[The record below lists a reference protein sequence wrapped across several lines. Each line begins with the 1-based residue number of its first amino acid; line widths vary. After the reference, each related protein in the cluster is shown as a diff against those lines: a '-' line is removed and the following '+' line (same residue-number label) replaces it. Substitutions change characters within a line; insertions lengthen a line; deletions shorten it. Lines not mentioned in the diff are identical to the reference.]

1 MNGIYW
7 DCDGTLMDTETSYG
21 LAWKEHLSEFGLE
34 ISEEETRQWVGIDDR
49 LVHSFY
55 AKNVDLE
62 NFEKT
67 MASLGKIIEGTLNEK
82 LLFKDAKI
90 LLEETNNRGWTS
102 ACVSA
107 SPYELLKNKLIK
119 ANIFDYF
126 SYVIGGDQV
135 ERNKPYP
142 DIYNKAISELQ
153 TTKNIVIEDSPP
165 GISSGKE
172 SGSFVVAID
181 RGIFSKDELNKA
193 DLIVDNLSIDI
204 IETCLLY
211 TSPSPRDLSTSR
223 MPSSA

>member
-21 LAWKEHLSEFGLE
+21 LAWKAHLSDFGLE

-82 LLFKDAKI
+82 LMFQDAQI

-119 ANIFDYF
+119 ANIFNYF

-135 ERNKPYP
+135 DRNKPYP

-153 TTKNIVIEDSPP
+153 TTKNIIIEDSPP
-165 GISSGKE
+165 GISSGKA

-181 RGIFSKDELNKA
+181 RGIFTKDELNKA

-204 IETCLLY
+204 IETVFNSL
-211 TSPSPRDLSTSR
+211 
-223 MPSSA
+223 

>member
-21 LAWKEHLSEFGLE
+21 LAWKEHLSNFGLE

-82 LLFKDAKI
+82 LMFQDAKI

-165 GISSGKE
+165 GISSGKA

-181 RGIFSKDELNKA
+181 RGIFSEDELNKA

-204 IETCLLY
+204 IETVFNSL
-211 TSPSPRDLSTSR
+211 
-223 MPSSA
+223 

>member
-7 DCDGTLMDTETSYG
+7 DCDGTLMDTERSYG
-21 LAWKEHLSEFGLE
+21 LAWKEHLSDFGLE

-82 LLFKDAKI
+82 LLFHDAKI

-142 DIYNKAISELQ
+142 DTYNKAISELQ
-153 TTKNIVIEDSPP
+153 TTKNLVIEDSPP
-165 GISSGKE
+165 GISSGKA

-193 DLIVDNLSIDI
+193 DLIVDNLSIHI
-204 IETCLLY
+204 IETVFNSL
-211 TSPSPRDLSTSR
+211 
-223 MPSSA
+223 

>member
-21 LAWKEHLSEFGLE
+21 LAWKEHLSDFGLE

-82 LLFKDAKI
+82 LLFQDAKI
-90 LLEETNNRGWTS
+90 LLEETNSRGWTS

-204 IETCLLY
+204 IETVFHSL
-211 TSPSPRDLSTSR
+211 
-223 MPSSA
+223 

>member
-21 LAWKEHLSEFGLE
+21 LAWKEHLSDFGLE

-82 LLFKDAKI
+82 LIFQDAKI

-102 ACVSA
+102 ACASA
-107 SPYELLKNKLIK
+107 SPYKLLKNKLIK

-153 TTKNIVIEDSPP
+153 TTKNIIIEDSPP
-165 GISSGKE
+165 GISSGKA

-181 RGIFSKDELNKA
+181 RGIFSMNELNKA
-193 DLIVDNLSIDI
+193 DLVVDYLSIDVL
-204 IETCLLY
+204 EKVFNSL
-211 TSPSPRDLSTSR
+211 
-223 MPSSA
+223 

>member
-21 LAWKEHLSEFGLE
+21 LAWKEHLSDFGLE

-82 LLFKDAKI
+82 LMFQDAKI

-102 ACVSA
+102 ACASA

-142 DIYNKAISELQ
+142 EIYNKAISELQ
-153 TTKNIVIEDSPP
+153 TTKNIIIEDSPP
-165 GISSGKE
+165 GISSGKA

-181 RGIFSKDELNKA
+181 RGIFSKDELKKA

-204 IETCLLY
+204 IETVFNSL
-211 TSPSPRDLSTSR
+211 
-223 MPSSA
+223 

>member
-21 LAWKEHLSEFGLE
+21 LAWKEHLSNFGLE

-67 MASLGKIIEGTLNEK
+67 MASLGKIIEVTLNEK
-82 LLFKDAKI
+82 LMFQDAKI

-119 ANIFDYF
+119 ANIFNYF

-142 DIYNKAISELQ
+142 DIYNKAISILQ
-153 TTKNIVIEDSPP
+153 TTKNIIIEDSPP
-165 GISSGKE
+165 GISSGKA

-204 IETCLLY
+204 IETVFNSL
-211 TSPSPRDLSTSR
+211 
-223 MPSSA
+223 

>member
-21 LAWKEHLSEFGLE
+21 LAWKEHLSDFGLE

-82 LLFKDAKI
+82 LLFQDAKI
-90 LLEETNNRGWTS
+90 LLEETNSRGWTS

-172 SGSFVVAID
+172 SGSFVIAID

-204 IETCLLY
+204 IETVFNSL
-211 TSPSPRDLSTSR
+211 
-223 MPSSA
+223 

>member
-21 LAWKEHLSEFGLE
+21 LAWKEHLSDFGLE

-67 MASLGKIIEGTLNEK
+67 MASLGKIIEETLNEK

-102 ACVSA
+102 ACASA

-165 GISSGKE
+165 GISSGKA

-204 IETCLLY
+204 IETVFNSL
-211 TSPSPRDLSTSR
+211 
-223 MPSSA
+223 

>member
-21 LAWKEHLSEFGLE
+21 LAWKEHLSNFGLE

-82 LLFKDAKI
+82 LMFQDAKI
-90 LLEETNNRGWTS
+90 LLEETNNRGWMS

-165 GISSGKE
+165 GISSGKA
-172 SGSFVVAID
+172 SGSYVVAID
-181 RGIFSKDELNKA
+181 RGIFSEDELNKA

-204 IETCLLY
+204 IETVFNSL
-211 TSPSPRDLSTSR
+211 
-223 MPSSA
+223 

>member
-21 LAWKEHLSEFGLE
+21 LAWKEHLSDFGLE
-34 ISEEETRQWVGIDDR
+34 ISDEETRQWVGIDDR

-165 GISSGKE
+165 GISSGKA

-204 IETCLLY
+204 IETVFNSL
-211 TSPSPRDLSTSR
+211 
-223 MPSSA
+223 

>member
-67 MASLGKIIEGTLNEK
+67 MASLGKIIEETLNEK

-165 GISSGKE
+165 GISSGKA
-172 SGSFVVAID
+172 SGCFVVAID

-193 DLIVDNLSIDI
+193 DLIVDNLSMDI
-204 IETCLLY
+204 IETVFHSL
-211 TSPSPRDLSTSR
+211 
-223 MPSSA
+223 

>member
-21 LAWKEHLSEFGLE
+21 LAWKEHLSDFGLE

-82 LLFKDAKI
+82 LLFQDAKI

-153 TTKNIVIEDSPP
+153 TTKNLVIEDSPP
-165 GISSGKE
+165 GISSGKA
-172 SGSFVVAID
+172 SSSFVVAID

-204 IETCLLY
+204 IETVFNSL
-211 TSPSPRDLSTSR
+211 
-223 MPSSA
+223 

>member
-82 LLFKDAKI
+82 LLFQDAKI
-90 LLEETNNRGWTS
+90 LLEETNSRGWTS

-153 TTKNIVIEDSPP
+153 TSKNIIIEDSPP
-165 GISSGKE
+165 GISSGKA

-204 IETCLLY
+204 IETVFNSL
-211 TSPSPRDLSTSR
+211 
-223 MPSSA
+223 

>member
-21 LAWKEHLSEFGLE
+21 LAWKEHLSDFGLE

-82 LLFKDAKI
+82 LMFQDAKI
-90 LLEETNNRGWTS
+90 LLEETNKRGWTS

-142 DIYNKAISELQ
+142 DIYNKAIGELQ
-153 TTKNIVIEDSPP
+153 TTKNVVIEDSPP
-165 GISSGKE
+165 GISSGKA

-204 IETCLLY
+204 IETVFNSL
-211 TSPSPRDLSTSR
+211 
-223 MPSSA
+223 

>member
-1 MNGIYW
+1 MYGIYW

-21 LAWKEHLSEFGLE
+21 LAWREHLSDFGLE
-34 ISEEETRQWVGIDDR
+34 ISKEETRQWVGIDDR

-67 MASLGKIIEGTLNEK
+67 MSSLGKIIEGTLNEK
-82 LLFKDAKI
+82 QMFQDAKI

-102 ACVSA
+102 ACASA

-165 GISSGKE
+165 GISSGKA
-172 SGSFVVAID
+172 SGSYVVAID
-181 RGIFSKDELNKA
+181 RGIFSEDELNKA

-204 IETCLLY
+204 IETVFNSL
-211 TSPSPRDLSTSR
+211 
-223 MPSSA
+223 

>member
-1 MNGIYW
+1 MIGIYW

-21 LAWKEHLSEFGLE
+21 LAWKEHLSDFGLE

-82 LLFKDAKI
+82 LLFQDAKI

-107 SPYELLKNKLIK
+107 SPYQLLKNKLVK

-165 GISSGKE
+165 GISSGKAT
-172 SGSFVVAID
+172 GSYVVAID

-204 IETCLLY
+204 IETVFNSL
-211 TSPSPRDLSTSR
+211 
-223 MPSSA
+223 

>member
-90 LLEETNNRGWTS
+90 LLEETNSRGWTS

-204 IETCLLY
+204 IETVFNSL
-211 TSPSPRDLSTSR
+211 
-223 MPSSA
+223 

>member
-21 LAWKEHLSEFGLE
+21 LAWKEHLSNFGLE

-67 MASLGKIIEGTLNEK
+67 MASLGKIIEVTLNEK
-82 LLFKDAKI
+82 LMFQDAKI
-90 LLEETNNRGWTS
+90 LLKETNNRGWTS

-119 ANIFDYF
+119 ANIFNYF

-153 TTKNIVIEDSPP
+153 TTKNIIIEDSPP
-165 GISSGKE
+165 GISSGKA

-204 IETCLLY
+204 IEAVYNSL
-211 TSPSPRDLSTSR
+211 
-223 MPSSA
+223 

>member
-21 LAWKEHLSEFGLE
+21 LAWKEHLSDFGLE

-55 AKNVDLE
+55 AKNVDLD

-165 GISSGKE
+165 GISSGKA

-204 IETCLLY
+204 IETVFNSL
-211 TSPSPRDLSTSR
+211 
-223 MPSSA
+223 

>member
-21 LAWKEHLSEFGLE
+21 LAWKEHLSNFGLE

-90 LLEETNNRGWTS
+90 LLEETNLRGWMS

-165 GISSGKE
+165 GISSGKA

-204 IETCLLY
+204 IETVFNSL
-211 TSPSPRDLSTSR
+211 
-223 MPSSA
+223 

>member
-82 LLFKDAKI
+82 LLFQDAKI
-90 LLEETNNRGWTS
+90 LIEETNSRGWTS

-153 TTKNIVIEDSPP
+153 TTKNIIIEDSPP
-165 GISSGKE
+165 GISSGKA

-204 IETCLLY
+204 IETVFNSL
-211 TSPSPRDLSTSR
+211 
-223 MPSSA
+223 

>member
-21 LAWKEHLSEFGLE
+21 LAWKEHLSDFGLE

-82 LLFKDAKI
+82 LLFQDAKI
-90 LLEETNNRGWTS
+90 LLEETNLRGWMS

-165 GISSGKE
+165 GISSGKA
-172 SGSFVVAID
+172 SGSYVVAID
-181 RGIFSKDELNKA
+181 RGIFSEDELNKA

-204 IETCLLY
+204 IETVFNSL
-211 TSPSPRDLSTSR
+211 
-223 MPSSA
+223 

>member
-21 LAWKEHLSEFGLE
+21 LAWKEHLSDFGLE

-55 AKNVDLE
+55 AKNVNLE

-165 GISSGKE
+165 GISSGKA
-172 SGSFVVAID
+172 SGSYVVAID
-181 RGIFSKDELNKA
+181 RGIFSEDELNKA

-204 IETCLLY
+204 IETVFNSL
-211 TSPSPRDLSTSR
+211 
-223 MPSSA
+223 

>member
-90 LLEETNNRGWTS
+90 LLEETNNRGWMS

-165 GISSGKE
+165 GISSGKA

-204 IETCLLY
+204 IETVFNSL
-211 TSPSPRDLSTSR
+211 
-223 MPSSA
+223 

>member
-1 MNGIYW
+1 MIGIYW
-7 DCDGTLMDTETSYG
+7 DCDGTLMDTERSYG
-21 LAWKEHLSEFGLE
+21 LAWKEHLSDFGLE

-82 LLFKDAKI
+82 LIFQDAKI

-102 ACVSA
+102 ACASA

-165 GISSGKE
+165 GISSGKA

-204 IETCLLY
+204 IETVFNSL
-211 TSPSPRDLSTSR
+211 
-223 MPSSA
+223 

>member
-1 MNGIYW
+1 MKGIYW

-21 LAWKEHLSEFGLE
+21 LAWKEHLSDFGLE

-82 LLFKDAKI
+82 LLFQDAKI

-135 ERNKPYP
+135 KRNKPYP
-142 DIYNKAISELQ
+142 DIYNKAIEKLGTSYNL
-153 TTKNIVIEDSPP
+153 VIEDSPT
-165 GISSGKE
+165 GILSGKA
-172 SGSFVVAID
+172 SGSYVLAID
-181 RGIFSKDELNKA
+181 RGMFSKEQLSEADQIVEMLDIEIINKIFES
-193 DLIVDNLSIDI
+193 L
-204 IETCLLY
+204 
-211 TSPSPRDLSTSR
+211 
-223 MPSSA
+223 

>member
-21 LAWKEHLSEFGLE
+21 LAWKEHLSDFGLE
-34 ISEEETRQWVGIDDR
+34 ITEEETRQWVGIDDR

-102 ACVSA
+102 ACASA

-153 TTKNIVIEDSPP
+153 TSKNIIIEDSPP
-165 GISSGKE
+165 GISSGKA

-204 IETCLLY
+204 IETVFHSL
-211 TSPSPRDLSTSR
+211 
-223 MPSSA
+223 

>member
-21 LAWKEHLSEFGLE
+21 LAWKEHLSDFGLE

-82 LLFKDAKI
+82 LMFQDAKI

-102 ACVSA
+102 ACASA

-119 ANIFDYF
+119 GNIFDYF

-135 ERNKPYP
+135 KRNKPYP

-165 GISSGKE
+165 GISSGKA

-204 IETCLLY
+204 IETVFNSL
-211 TSPSPRDLSTSR
+211 
-223 MPSSA
+223 

>member
-21 LAWKEHLSEFGLE
+21 LAWKEHLSNFGLE

-82 LLFKDAKI
+82 LLFQDAKI

-165 GISSGKE
+165 GISSGKA
-172 SGSFVVAID
+172 SGSYVVAID
-181 RGIFSKDELNKA
+181 RGIFSEDELNKA

-204 IETCLLY
+204 IETVFNSL
-211 TSPSPRDLSTSR
+211 
-223 MPSSA
+223 

>member
-1 MNGIYW
+1 MIGIYW

-21 LAWKEHLSEFGLE
+21 LAWKEHLRNFGLE

-55 AKNVDLE
+55 SKTVDLE
-62 NFEKT
+62 NFDKT
-67 MASLGKIIEGTLNEK
+67 MASLGKIIEGNLNEQLMFQDAKK
-82 LLFKDAKI
+82 LLN
-90 LLEETNNRGWTS
+90 ETDKRGWTS

-107 SPYELLKNKLIK
+107 SPYELLKNKLLK
-119 ANIFDYF
+119 ANIYNYF
-126 SYVIGGDQV
+126 AYVIGGDLV
-135 ERNKPYP
+135 KRNKPYP

-165 GISSGKE
+165 GISSGKA

-181 RGIFSKDELNKA
+181 RGIFSISELNKA

-204 IETCLLY
+204 FENIFKSL
-211 TSPSPRDLSTSR
+211 
-223 MPSSA
+223 

>member
-21 LAWKEHLSEFGLE
+21 LAWKEHLSDFGLE

-82 LLFKDAKI
+82 LLFQDAKI
-90 LLEETNNRGWTS
+90 LLEETNSRGSTS

-165 GISSGKE
+165 GISSGKA

-181 RGIFSKDELNKA
+181 RGIFSKDELKKA

-204 IETCLLY
+204 IETVFNSL
-211 TSPSPRDLSTSR
+211 
-223 MPSSA
+223 

>member
-7 DCDGTLMDTETSYG
+7 DCDGTLMDTERSYG
-21 LAWKEHLSEFGLE
+21 LAWKEHLSDFGLE

-82 LLFKDAKI
+82 LLFQDAKI

-165 GISSGKE
+165 GISSGKA
-172 SGSFVVAID
+172 SSSFVVAID

-204 IETCLLY
+204 IETVFNSL
-211 TSPSPRDLSTSR
+211 
-223 MPSSA
+223 